1 MGLCLFFF
9 QNTGKNGN
17 LWILIMIL
25 CVIGMVPT
33 RVYMYGPPWD
43 GVSWADLSFN
53 MFEISFATDNALV
66 LINEDALRRPR
77 LIRGCRVNPIGAEP
91 AQLTIGFPPQ

>member
-1 MGLCLFFF
+1 MDFNYDFVCNRHGAYKGL
-9 QNTGKNGN
+9 N
-17 LWILIMIL
+17 
-25 CVIGMVPT
+25 
-33 RVYMYGPPWD
+33 MYGPPWD